1 MSDSGWIVEMKSKGH
16 TSPRIL
22 FELVLASGLT
32 LSCSCAQSPCDPAY
46 AGPRNR
52 TAEMLAYY
60 SYPKQTVEAKV
71 NIIGEKKRYV
81 IKRIE
86 FPSALNV
93 FGTENIKIDYYVQKK
108 SGEFPTVLILPISGG
123 IDFSVKSFARRF
135 ASNGF
140 NCAVVHNRKVDLE
153 DAESAEEVEDYF
165 RQTVLDNRQVL
176 DYLVERPEV
185 DGARLGCLGLSLGG
199 IRASLVAGV
208 DERLKCSVIGLAGG
222 SMADIALLSE
232 EKDIK
237 KYITELIGMGISPE
251 TIHAELSDKVSTDPL
266 KLAGYIDARNVLM
279 FIAAFDRVVPRKC
292 GDRLRQAIGMPEAI
306 YLFSGHYS
314 SFLYLPYAEAKSLN
328 FFKKKFGLR

>member
-1 MSDSGWIVEMKSKGH
+1 MVSTKSENH
-16 TSPRIL
+16 TWLKVVLGSILAFGLIL
-22 FELVLASGLT
+22 FS
-32 LSCSCAQSPCDPAY
+32 SCAHYKCDPAY
-46 AGPRNR
+46 AGPKARS
-52 TAEMLAYY
+52 AEMLEYY
-60 SYPKQTVEAKV
+60 SYPRQTAEAEVET
-71 NIIGEKKRYV
+71 IDEKKRYIV
-81 IKRIE
+81 KKVE
-86 FPSALNV
+86 FPSTLNV
-93 FGTENIKIDYYVQKK
+93 FGTENIKVDYYMQRKEGK
-108 SGEFPTVLILPISGG
+108 FPTVLVLPISGG
-123 IDFSVKSFARRF
+123 VDFSVRSFAGYF

-140 NCAVVHNRKVDLE
+140 NCAVVHNRQFELE
-153 DAESAEEVEDYF
+153 DTQSAEEVEDYF

-176 DYLVERPEV
+176 DYLAEREEV
-185 DGARLGCLGLSLGG
+185 DENRFGCLGLSLGG

-237 KYITELIGMGISPE
+237 EYITELIGIGISPE

-266 KLAGYIDARNVLM
+266 KLAGYIDAGNVLM